1 MENNVMKPFRIAIT
15 ETYVKEVEIYA
26 PDEYTAMQHAEDLC
40 AEGIIDLDYDNFVD
54 RDTECRGLSRPADLQ
69 LHEVYE
75 AEEGVKAQLIS
86 DFPVTVYPTFL
97 AGNAVYIDGTKITM
111 DNDRQLFCR
120 YADEHFDRPLRDDIG
135 DIKDGD
141 AFFWG
146 EGGLI
151 RIADGDAALDP
162 YYVEDGPVVIGTDCE
177 SYYGEDIGKDIG
189 RKIREVLSQAKEVK
203 PSLADQM
210 SAAENR
216 TEKETNNLAIPTQES
231 VR

>member
-40 AEGIIDLDYDNFVD
+40 AEGIIDFDYDNFVD

-75 AEEGVKAQLIS
+75 AEEGAIAR
-86 DFPVTVYPTFL
+86 PVLENTVYPAFL
-97 AGNAVYIDGTKITM
+97 AGDAVYIDGIKITM
-111 DNDRQLFCR
+111 NHDEQLFCR
-120 YADEHFDRPLRDDIG
+120 LDNERFDRPLRDDIG
-135 DIKDGD
+135 DIKEGD

-146 EGGLI
+146 ERGLI
-151 RIADGDAALDP
+151 RVAYDDAKLDP
-162 YYVEDGPVVIGTDCE
+162 YICEDVAIVIGTDDE
-177 SYYGEDIGKDIG
+177 VYYVDDIGKDIG
-189 RKIREVLSQAKEVK
+189 RKIREVLTQAKEAK

-216 TEKETNNLAIPTQES
+216 AQNDNNNPTLPCKEPE
-231 VR
+231 R